1 MTNMEKDSL
10 RSSPFGSSEWEDQGG
25 ALAPPSLPGRLPSGI
40 DSSWT
45 LEYRVGPYRYSRL
58 ADAEAELKRRDE
70 AGNKTEE

>member
-10 RSSPFGSSEWEDQGG
+10 RSSPFGSSEWEDEGG
-25 ALAPPSLPGRLPSGI
+25 ALARPSMPGGLPAGI

-58 ADAEAELKRRDE
+58 ADAEAELKRRNE
-70 AGNKTEE
+70 ARNKPEA